1 MLRAM
6 NIVTVFAL
14 VGLIL
19 VGADAAG
26 QDKAA
31 KKKKKTDAPTTASY
45 SKVASVDPDK
55 KNFTLSGDDTTYT
68 YTDTTPNRDKI
79 TVGAMIKVTLKDGS
93 KTDVTFIE
101 PAPSSAAT
109 PKKKKTN

>member
-14 VGLIL
+14 AGLIL
-19 VGADAAG
+19 VSADATG

-31 KKKKKTDAPTTASY
+31 KKKKTDTPAPASY
-45 SKVASVDPDK
+45 SKVASVDQDK
-55 KNFTLSGDDTTYT
+55 KTFTLSGDDTTYS
-68 YTDTTPNRDKI
+68 YTDTTPNKDKI

-101 PAPSSAAT
+101 PAPSSAT
-109 PKKKKTN
+109 TPPKKKKTN